1 MVLTEVAELM
11 GLSMRMT
18 EDQLSRDALA
28 ASATQYTCSGGS
40 NGDSPT
46 NLTLSDIDEVTTGL
60 LSNDAWMIL
69 DRQIGEDR
77 FGTAPV
83 REAFVAMGHTNLSK
97 DLNAINNFT
106 PKWNYPNQSGA
117 KVGAEWGAVNN
128 VRFFLSSQ
136 GLIRP
141 TASDLGNS
149 VYSVFVQGLEA
160 VGCVYQDNFSARILY
175 RGPEFSDALYQNVT
189 IGYTMSEVT
198 RVLNDL
204 WISQMLCTLNS

>member
-28 ASATQYTCSGGS
+28 ASATQYNCTGGT

-46 NLTLSDIDEVTTGL
+46 NMSLSDFDIVTRGL

-69 DRQIGEDR
+69 DKEIGEDR

-83 REAFVAMGHTNLSK
+83 REAYIAMGHTDLSA
-97 DLNAINNFT
+97 DLNALNDFT
-106 PKWNYPNQSGA
+106 PKWNYPNQSSA
-117 KVGAEWGAVNN
+117 KIGAEWGAVHN
-128 VRFFLSSQ
+128 VRVFLSSQ
-136 GLIRP
+136 GLVRP
-141 TASDLGNS
+141 NASALGNN
-149 VYSVFVQGLEA
+149 VYSIFVQGLEA

-189 IGYTMSEVT
+189 IGYTMAEVT

-204 WISQMLCTLNS
+204 WISQMLTTLNT

>member
-1 MVLTEVAELM
+1 MVLMEVSELL

-28 ASATQYTCSGGS
+28 ASATQYTCTGGN
-40 NGDSPT
+40 NGDRPT
-46 NLTLSDIDEVTTGL
+46 NLSVSDIDEVTTGL

-69 DRQIGEDR
+69 DREIGELR

-83 REAFVAMGHTNLSK
+83 RDAFLAMGHSNLVK
-97 DLNAINNFT
+97 DLNALNDFT
-106 PKWNYPNQSGA
+106 PKWNYPNQSAA
-117 KVGAEWGAVNN
+117 KVGAEWGALNN
-128 VRFFLSSQ
+128 VRFMVSSQ

-141 TASDLGNS
+141 HASALGND
-149 VYSVFVQGLEA
+149 VYSVFVCGLEA
-160 VGCVYQDNFSARILY
+160 YAAVYQDNFSARILY

-189 IGYTMSEVT
+189 IGATFSEVT
-198 RVLNDL
+198 RVVNDL

>member
-1 MVLTEVAELM
+1 MEVSELL

-28 ASATQYTCSGGS
+28 ASATQYTCTGGN
-40 NGDSPT
+40 NGDRPT
-46 NLTLSDIDEVTTGL
+46 NLSVSDIDEVATGL

-69 DRQIGEDR
+69 DREIGELR

-83 REAFVAMGHTNLSK
+83 RDTYIAMGHTNITK
-97 DLNAINNFT
+97 DLNALAGFNA
-106 PKWNYPNQSGA
+106 KWNYPNQSAA
-117 KVGAEWGAVNN
+117 KVGAEWGAINN
-128 VRFFLSSQ
+128 VRFFVSSQ

-141 TASDLGNS
+141 NASALGND
-149 VYSVFVQGLEA
+149 VYSVFVCGLESYA
-160 VGCVYQDNFSARILY
+160 AVYQDNFSARILY

-189 IGYTMSEVT
+189 IGATFSEIT
-198 RVLNDL
+198 RVVNDL